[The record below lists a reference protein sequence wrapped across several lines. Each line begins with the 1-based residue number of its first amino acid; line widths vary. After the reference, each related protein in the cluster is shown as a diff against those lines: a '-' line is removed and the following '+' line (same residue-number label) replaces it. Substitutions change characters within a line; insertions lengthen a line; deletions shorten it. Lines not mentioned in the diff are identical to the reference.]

1 MVDKNKLKMEG
12 LKFGRLLQ
20 SVYRLSAMFTV
31 EHRAADG
38 AVKQSYEA
46 LNLIVKAVNQFT
58 FGFLDHR
65 VLLNNILTPDKSLRI
80 VESEFSKRG
89 LGAVTFP
96 AGLTMGGYR
105 RLLSIICA
113 TPDEIQRHGGI
124 KRYFEQNQVEGVRVI
139 PGQKG
144 TSSMEETVLEGDPE
158 SLIAAQNA
166 AALEGQ
172 GGAFGLDLL
181 LEAVGIGG
189 GGGGG
194 GEGSG
199 TGGPGGG
206 SGTGGSG
213 VPGPGGPGGTGG
225 WGGIG
230 GGRSNPASVGIP
242 GASGGGL
249 GTGYAG
255 AGPRGSGMGM
265 GSGGS
270 GMGPGV
276 AGGGGPGGGFG
287 GPAGG
292 SGYGIG
298 PGHGG
303 GAPGTGLAAAGAM
316 AATREVPSGTD
327 VATGQGG
334 SGGIPGA

>member
-46 LNLIVKAVNQFT
+46 LNLLVKVVNQFT

-65 VLLNNILTPDKSLRI
+65 VVLNNILTPDKSLRI
-80 VESEFSKRG
+80 LENEFSKRG

-113 TPDEIQRHGGI
+113 SPDEIQQHGGI

-158 SLIAAQNA
+158 SLMAAQNA

-189 GGGGG
+189 GGGG
-194 GEGSG
+194 EGSGSGPG
-199 TGGPGGG
+199 TGGPSDGGG
-206 SGTGGSG
+206 GAGGSG
-213 VPGPGGPGGTGG
+213 VPGPGGPGGTAG

-230 GGRSNPASVGIP
+230 GARSNPASVGIP

-255 AGPRGSGMGM
+255 AGPRGGGIGA

-276 AGGGGPGGGFG
+276 AGGG
-287 GPAGG
+287 PAGG
-292 SGYGIG
+292 SGYGTGFG
-298 PGHGG
+298 PGAGSG
-303 GAPGTGLAAAGAM
+303 SGTGVSAAA
-316 AATREVPSGTD
+316 
-327 VATGQGG
+327 
-334 SGGIPGA
+334 

>member
-38 AVKQSYEA
+38 AVKQRYEA
-46 LNLIVKAVNQFT
+46 LNLLVKVVNQFT

-80 VESEFSKRG
+80 LENEFSKRG

-113 TPDEIQRHGGI
+113 SPDEIQQHGVI
-124 KRYFEQNQVEGVRVI
+124 KRYFEQNQVEGVRLI

-158 SLIAAQNA
+158 SLMAAQHA

-181 LEAVGIGG
+181 LEAVGMGG
-189 GGGGG
+189 GGAGGG
-194 GEGSG
+194 GEGPGGGG
-199 TGGPGGG
+199 TGGDSGGG
-206 SGTGGSG
+206 AGGSG
-213 VPGPGGPGGTGG
+213 VPGPGGPGGTAG

-230 GGRSNPASVGIP
+230 GARSNPASVGIP
-242 GASGGGL
+242 G
-249 GTGYAG
+249 
-255 AGPRGSGMGM
+255 
-265 GSGGS
+265 
-270 GMGPGV
+270 
-276 AGGGGPGGGFG
+276 
-287 GPAGG
+287 
-292 SGYGIG
+292 
-298 PGHGG
+298 
-303 GAPGTGLAAAGAM
+303 
-316 AATREVPSGTD
+316 
-327 VATGQGG
+327 
-334 SGGIPGA
+334 

>member
-46 LNLIVKAVNQFT
+46 LNLLVKVVNQFT

-80 VESEFSKRG
+80 LENEFSKRG

-113 TPDEIQRHGGI
+113 YPEEIQRNGGI

-144 TSSMEETVLEGDPE
+144 TSSMEEEERASGRAPGEAAWALGSPE
-158 SLIAAQNA
+158 
-166 AALEGQ
+166 AALVAVAVTALVSVLAQVAVPAQEFRPPPRRLR
-172 GGAFGLDLL
+172 AKEPAEDLV
-181 LEAVGIGG
+181 E
-189 GGGGG
+189 
-194 GEGSG
+194 
-199 TGGPGGG
+199 
-206 SGTGGSG
+206 
-213 VPGPGGPGGTGG
+213 
-225 WGGIG
+225 
-230 GGRSNPASVGIP
+230 
-242 GASGGGL
+242 
-249 GTGYAG
+249 
-255 AGPRGSGMGM
+255 
-265 GSGGS
+265 
-270 GMGPGV
+270 
-276 AGGGGPGGGFG
+276 
-287 GPAGG
+287 
-292 SGYGIG
+292 
-298 PGHGG
+298 
-303 GAPGTGLAAAGAM
+303 
-316 AATREVPSGTD
+316 
-327 VATGQGG
+327 
-334 SGGIPGA
+334 

>member
-31 EHRAADG
+31 EHRAAYG

-46 LNLIVKAVNQFT
+46 LNLLVKVVNQFT

-80 VESEFSKRG
+80 LENEFSKRG

-113 TPDEIQRHGGI
+113 TPDEIQQHGGI

-194 GEGSG
+194 EGSG
-199 TGGPGGG
+199 VGAGSGGGPGGDG
-206 SGTGGSG
+206 GGAGGSG
-213 VPGPGGPGGTGG
+213 VPGPGGSGGTGG
-225 WGGIG
+225 
-230 GGRSNPASVGIP
+230 
-242 GASGGGL
+242 
-249 GTGYAG
+249 
-255 AGPRGSGMGM
+255 
-265 GSGGS
+265 
-270 GMGPGV
+270 
-276 AGGGGPGGGFG
+276 
-287 GPAGG
+287 
-292 SGYGIG
+292 
-298 PGHGG
+298 
-303 GAPGTGLAAAGAM
+303 
-316 AATREVPSGTD
+316 
-327 VATGQGG
+327 
-334 SGGIPGA
+334 